1 MTVIECLKLVHCIEC
16 AEEFT
21 SKLPL
26 DKHFKNVHAT
36 SSYICSSCGFRPASQ
51 PIPSSIRFFLYFGG
65 SKVSFKEERKL
76 DLLVRATSGST

>member
-1 MTVIECLKLVHCIEC
+1 MTGIERLKVVHCIEF

-36 SSYICSSCGFRPASQ
+36 RRRGR
-51 PIPSSIRFFLYFGG
+51 
-65 SKVSFKEERKL
+65 KE
-76 DLLVRATSGST
+76 G